1 VKKIAFIGAGK
12 MAESLIAR
20 LSGYSIYAAD
30 VDSKR
35 LAYLKKKYKINVA
48 KDNQAAFGAADIV
61 VLSVKP
67 QQMSKVLADLV
78 VTNKPLIISIA
89 AGIPVAYLQKKLK
102 GLTVIR
108 AMPNNP
114 CLVGQGITALAQG
127 KRVKAAEAIFKAV
140 GEVIIVP
147 EKWLNAVTGL
157 SGSGPAFVYNIIES
171 FIVGGVLAGLPKKTA
186 AKLALHTIIGAVG
199 TMVETQ
205 KEPQELIE
213 MVASPGGTTVEG
225 LKVLRKR
232 NFSRALVEAVLAAAK
247 KSQLLSQQWTL

>member
-1 VKKIAFIGAGK
+1 MKKIAFIGAGK

-89 AGIPVAYLQKKLK
+89 AGIPVAYLQKKK
-102 GLTVIR
+102 
-108 AMPNNP
+108 NNHQQNHNNRSNNFQRNL
-114 CLVGQGITALAQG
+114 CISQ
-127 KRVKAAEAIFKAV
+127 
-140 GEVIIVP
+140 
-147 EKWLNAVTGL
+147 
-157 SGSGPAFVYNIIES
+157 SGSPLHYHQKNWLKFLFFPAVQ
-171 FIVGGVLAGLPKKTA
+171 GD
-186 AKLALHTIIGAVG
+186 
-199 TMVETQ
+199 
-205 KEPQELIE
+205 
-213 MVASPGGTTVEG
+213 
-225 LKVLRKR
+225 
-232 NFSRALVEAVLAAAK
+232 
-247 KSQLLSQQWTL
+247 SQS